1 MSDRI
6 RSTPDVPWKPRGVGH
21 ALTFRCDKCGQS
33 HGTDGRKKVRGL
45 FWWCKQCVEAGSQ

>member
-45 FWWCKQCVEAGSQ
+45 FWWCKQCVEAADK